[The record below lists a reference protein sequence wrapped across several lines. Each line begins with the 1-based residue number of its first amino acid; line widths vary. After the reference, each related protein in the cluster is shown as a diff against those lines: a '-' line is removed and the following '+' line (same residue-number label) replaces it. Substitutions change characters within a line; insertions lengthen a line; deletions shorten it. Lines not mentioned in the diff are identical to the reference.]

1 MSETRERDAFI
12 ASHHRE
18 GSSVHDEI
26 MDEIAQPVITA
37 YTAAVTGS
45 ERMRRRAFDAALRAY
60 RLYRP
65 GVPERVARRQVARVI
80 CFAGTVPPD

>member
-1 MSETRERDAFI
+1 MSETRERSAFI
-12 ASHHRE
+12 DSDHRH
-18 GSSVHDEI
+18 GDSVHDKI
-26 MDEIAQPVITA
+26 VDEIAQPVIAA

-45 ERMRRRAFDAALRAY
+45 EQMRRRAFDAALRAY

-65 GVPERVARRQVARVI
+65 GVPERVARRQVARII